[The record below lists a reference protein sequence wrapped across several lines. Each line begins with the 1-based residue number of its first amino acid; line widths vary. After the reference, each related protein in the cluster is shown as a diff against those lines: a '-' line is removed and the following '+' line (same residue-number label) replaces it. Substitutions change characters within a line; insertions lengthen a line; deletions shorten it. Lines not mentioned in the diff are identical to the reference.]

1 MQKLMAV
8 LIAALFAVSTAAI
21 AQDKKG
27 EGKKDEK
34 KSRDPIVTD
43 TSCKP

>member
-8 LIAALFAVSTAAI
+8 LLAALFAVSTAAI

-34 KSRDPIVTD
+34 KSEMKKDE
-43 TSCKP
+43 KAKK